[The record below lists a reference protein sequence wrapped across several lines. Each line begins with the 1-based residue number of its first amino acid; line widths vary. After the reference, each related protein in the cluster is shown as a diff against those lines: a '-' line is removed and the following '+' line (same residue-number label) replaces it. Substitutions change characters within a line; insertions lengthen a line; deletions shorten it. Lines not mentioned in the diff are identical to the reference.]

1 MLVLSRF
8 SHVQLCATL
17 WTLACQALLSM
28 GFSRQEY
35 WSGLPCP
42 PLGDLLHPGI
52 EPRSLM
58 APELAGV
65 FFTTGAMHNK
75 KKNKERAEEGSSR
88 DSFLMV
94 HVTRGNY
101 TPHFCCCCIRASSEP
116 PVKVHTPGPQDHRR
130 GPVPLLI

>member
-52 EPRSLM
+52 EPRSLK

-65 FFTTGAMHNK
+65 FFTTSGCHA
-75 KKNKERAEEGSSR
+75 
-88 DSFLMV
+88 
-94 HVTRGNY
+94 
-101 TPHFCCCCIRASSEP
+101 
-116 PVKVHTPGPQDHRR
+116 
-130 GPVPLLI
+130 